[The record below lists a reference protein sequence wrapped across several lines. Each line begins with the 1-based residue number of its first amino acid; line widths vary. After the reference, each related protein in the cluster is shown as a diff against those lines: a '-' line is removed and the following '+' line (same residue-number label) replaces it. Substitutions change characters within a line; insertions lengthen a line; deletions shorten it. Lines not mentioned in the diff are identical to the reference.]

1 MKKLLHFR
9 SNLQLVN
16 LLFFFLLLSF
26 GNSFSQCTNGSVRP
40 ADDFTYTIISPRC
53 FNGTDGEIRFS
64 NIHSTLGVNDFT
76 NQSYQVRILSGPG
89 GARNFP
95 ISQDSSNFNLSG
107 LLSGTYIVDVI
118 DSCGSN
124 SSDITII
131 IPNGFDN
138 MASVTTTITH
148 IDRRN
153 DSNSSECGSLY
164 KFKIKTLCST
174 TSGNVNYVFS
184 NVLGQ
189 TLQIENV
196 IPQTEISALTNRTV
210 SFEIPATF
218 FAGSSITYTGSNNCG
233 QIPGGVLNIPTEQEI
248 IFDIPRIYILEDP
261 NNNCS
266 YGYDVKFFRN
276 NTTNPV
282 QVSVEEANRPGEIPL
297 NIYNLPIQTRS
308 FNLTHLNSVSMGNAT
323 SIDLGLRYNVSYVI
337 TLTDACGYTTQ
348 LEIRQDTVP
357 FSPIVESSFNS
368 GYTDASAYFDDI
380 SILRLKELPVSSFA
394 VGPINL
400 TINSGPANYSTQV
413 GNGTNLVS
421 GPISY
426 PISMQFNNPFAINVI
441 ANENSR
447 SFAPGTYNITVTD
460 ACGKTSTF
468 NHTTEHTRNY
478 SITHKILGCGSITN
492 LVPVALKLPIGVVNS
507 YAAVYKADGTV
518 LYSGVVTSSAPFYF
532 NSSTRE
538 ITFSIPNNEQLF
550 FRYGGVRNGVA
561 FAPSQLG
568 GSNSLPR
575 LQGGFL
581 YEYAFSATLTPF
593 VFESIIGCETTVNM
607 VATGGVP
614 PYMYALYNE
623 TGTELIYNYQSDSV
637 FSNLT
642 QGNTYLAK
650 TIDAC
655 GREFTQKFYVY
666 DAPTPQF
673 TLLSVARCNGEFAT
687 IGVTDLPE
695 SWSILETETGNVYN
709 GTTAEF
715 TIDNLLAGSY
725 NFICTDL
732 STNCSNQII
741 IPLVV
746 TAEVCPIASDD
757 LVLYHANTSVIV
769 KAFENDT
776 LGSVVDPT
784 SIRFVAPVNAI
795 DLSYCGENNVID
807 FRLPDEGRWVVDV
820 TNGLIKFIPDD
831 GFFGTPTPVYYF
843 IKDFN
848 RYTSNEAKIVLDL
861 LPIAT
866 DDQSDYTAGLS
877 VSLNLVENDTTG
889 DEVDVQT
896 VELELPSELNAS
908 VTYDTNLVIVTVPNE
923 GNWKLNTSTG
933 NITFIPISMTVENP
947 SKLYYRV
954 KDFQGNW
961 SNTATIELQLTCVVD
976 VICPNFEDITLE
988 CYDEL
993 PNATSLTLAQFE
1005 QLGDQSGRI
1014 IGHECNLF
1022 TITASNSQ
1030 DTGCNGTVTRTYTIV
1045 FYESET
1051 NRALNIALNTFTCSQ
1066 VFHIVDTIDPQFLTS
1081 IPSSITIENINQ
1093 LPSYTI
1099 QTSDNCSS
1107 QVGITYQE
1115 VIIPGSCITNYEV
1128 VRTWLATDAC
1138 GNEATLTQNVM
1149 VVDNRIPIFI
1159 TSVAPVIFTDCENI
1173 PQIPNVVAESASG
1186 GVTVIYEEETVEGDC
1201 ASTSTIF
1208 RKWTA
1213 TDACG
1218 NVAYLNQEIHL
1229 SCGVKVYNAV
1239 TPNGDGK
1246 NDIFYLEGIECYQ
1259 NNKVEIYNRF
1269 GSKVYETV
1277 NYDNKDNVFSGVSD
1291 SSLNTMGG
1299 TLPEGTY
1306 FYIISYDYFDS
1317 NSNNFKNIQKT
1328 GYLYIA
1334 SN

>member
-16 LLFFFLLLSF
+16 LLFFFLILSF

-40 ADDFTYTIISPRC
+40 ADDFTYSLSSPRC
-53 FNGTDGEIRFS
+53 FNGTDGEIRLS

-76 NQSYQVRILSGPG
+76 NQSYQARIISGPG
-89 GARNFP
+89 GARSFTIAP
-95 ISQDSSNFNLSG
+95 DSPNITLSG
-107 LLSGTYIVDVI
+107 LASGTYLI
-118 DSCGSN
+118 DIMDACGSN
-124 SSDITII
+124 SSDITIV

-138 MASVTTTITH
+138 MTSVVTTISHT
-148 IDRRN
+148 DRRTEV
-153 DSNSSECGSLY
+153 NSPECGSIY
-164 KFKIKTLCST
+164 KFKIKTVCSNS
-174 TSGNVNYVFS
+174 SGNVNYTFT

-189 TLQIENV
+189 TLNV
-196 IPQTEISALTNRTV
+196 QNIIPQAEIGVLTNRSV
-210 SFEIPATF
+210 FFEVPASF
-218 FAGSSITYTGSNNCG
+218 FAGSDLTYTGSNNCG
-233 QIPGGVLNIPTEQEI
+233 QIPGGVLSLPVEQDI
-248 IFDIPRIYILEDP
+248 IFDTPRIYILEDP
-261 NNNCS
+261 NNSCG
-266 YGYDVKFFRN
+266 YGYDVKFFRIN
-276 NTTNPV
+276 VTNPV
-282 QVSVEEANRPGEIPL
+282 QVSVEETSRPGEVAY
-297 NIYNLPIQTRS
+297 NIYNQPIQTRS
-308 FNLTHLNSVSMGNAT
+308 FNLSHLNSVSMGNAA
-323 SIDLGLRYNVSYVI
+323 SVDLGLRYNVAYTI
-337 TLTDACGYTTQ
+337 TLTDACGFTTQ
-348 LEIRQDTVP
+348 LEMRQDTVP
-357 FSPIVESSFNS
+357 FAPIVESSFNA
-368 GYTDASAYFDDI
+368 GYNDALAYYDDI
-380 SILRLKELPVSSFA
+380 SILRMKELPVSSFA
-394 VGPINL
+394 VGPVTF
-400 TINSGPANYSTQV
+400 TINSGPSTYTTQV
-413 GNGTNLVS
+413 GNGATLVS
-421 GPISY
+421 APISY
-426 PISMQFNNPFAINVI
+426 PISMVFNNPFAINVV

-447 SFAPGTYNITVTD
+447 SFPPGTYNITVTD
-460 ACGKTSTF
+460 ACGKTATF
-468 NHTTEHTRNY
+468 NHTTTHTRNY
-478 SITHKILGCGSITN
+478 SVTHQILGCGSITDV
-492 LVPVALKLPIGVVNS
+492 VPVALKLPIGVVNT
-507 YAAVYKADGTV
+507 YAAIYKADGTI
-518 LYSGVVTSSAPFYF
+518 LYSGVITSAAPFNY

-538 ITFSIPNNEQLF
+538 ITVAIPNNEQLF
-550 FRYGGVRNGVA
+550 FRYGGVRDGNPVT
-561 FAPSQLG
+561 PSQLG
-568 GSNSLPR
+568 GTNGLPR

-593 VFESIIGCETTVNM
+593 VFESIVGCETTVNM

-614 PYMYALYNE
+614 PYMYALYDE
-623 TGTELIYNYQSDSV
+623 TGTQLIYNYQSDSV

-642 QGNTYLAK
+642 QGNSYLAK

-666 DAPTPQF
+666 DAPTPEFSLQ
-673 TLLSVARCNGEFAT
+673 SEARCNGEFG
-687 IGVTDLPE
+687 IISVTDLPE
-695 SWSILETETGNVYN
+695 SWTILETETGNVYN
-709 GTTAEF
+709 GTTSEY
-715 TIDNLLAGSY
+715 TIDNLPAGSY
-725 NFICTDL
+725 NFVCTDL

-741 IPLVV
+741 IPLEV
-746 TAEVCPIASDD
+746 TSEICPIASDD
-757 LVLYHANTSVIV
+757 VVLYHTNTSTFF

-776 LGSVVDPT
+776 LGAPVDPT
-784 SIRFVAPVNAI
+784 STRLVAPINAI
-795 DLSYCGENNVID
+795 DIAYCAEDNVID
-807 FRLPDEGRWVVDV
+807 FKIPDEGRWLVDLTDGIV
-820 TNGLIKFIPDD
+820 KFIPEES
-831 GFFGTPTPVYYF
+831 FSGTPTPIRYF

-848 RYTSNEAKIVLDL
+848 QNVSNEANIVLDL

-866 DDQSDYTAGLS
+866 DDTSDYTAGLNAT
-877 VSLNLVENDTTG
+877 LNLVENDITG
-889 DEVDVQT
+889 DVVDVQT
-896 VELELPSELNAS
+896 VELEIPSELNATVS
-908 VTYDTNLVIVTVPNE
+908 YDTNLVIVTVPNE

-933 NITFIPISMTVENP
+933 NITFIPVSMTVENP

-976 VICPNFEDITLE
+976 VVCPNFEDITLE

-993 PNATSLTLAQFE
+993 PNATSLTVAQFE
-1005 QLGDQSGRI
+1005 QLGDQTGSI
-1014 IGHECNLF
+1014 IGNECNLV

-1051 NRALNIALNTFTCSQ
+1051 NRALNTFTCSQ
-1066 VFHIVDTIDPQFLTS
+1066 VFHIVDTVAPQFLTN
-1081 IPSSITIENINQ
+1081 IPSEVTIENIDQ
-1093 LPSYTI
+1093 LPNYSI
-1099 QTSDNCSS
+1099 QASDNCSN
-1107 QVGITYQE
+1107 QVSVTYEQE
-1115 VIIPGSCITNYEV
+1115 VIPGNCATNYEV
-1128 VRTWLATDAC
+1128 IRTWLATDAC
-1138 GNEATLTQNVM
+1138 GNEAKLTQNVM

-1186 GVTVIYEEETVEGDC
+1186 EVTVVYEEETVEGDC

-1277 NYDNKDNVFSGVSD
+1277 NYDNKENAFSGVSD
-1291 SSLNTMGG
+1291 SYLNTMGG

-1306 FYIISYDYFDS
+1306 YYIISYDYFDS
-1317 NSNNFKNIQKT
+1317 NSNNLKNIQKT